1 MFEDIIYFLNNSNIK
16 SGTQKYKDIQKTLQR
31 LDLST
36 DDFIVDKED
45 MEKIKSDTPFEQSRN
60 FFEKTSK
67 GKKLLKTINSTFKG
81 KIKKYK
87 KELQEEL
94 YGDNGI
100 IKNIK
105 KELLEGL
112 NNKIEEKL
120 NTEIEGIVIR
130 NEDDDQIKL
139 VDKEGFTQ
147 RLKKY
152 WKYIDII
159 SNKIV
164 EDSNSKKYNGIER
177 TFTNKL
183 KLLTIKYIGYK
194 YNDLKREFKE
204 KSLEEFES

>member
-16 SGTQKYKDIQKTLQR
+16 SGTQKYSDIQKTLNR
-31 LDLST
+31 LDLSP
-36 DDFIVDKED
+36 DDFIIDDED
-45 MEKIKSDTPFEQSRN
+45 IEDIKSNEPFEQSRS
-60 FFEKTSK
+60 FFEETKK

-100 IKNIK
+100 IINIK
-105 KELLEGL
+105 EELLEGL
-112 NNKIEEKL
+112 NKKIEEKL
-120 NTEIEGIVIR
+120 NSEIEGIVIR
-130 NEDDDQIKL
+130 NKDDNQIKL

-152 WKYIDII
+152 WKYVDIV
-159 SNKIV
+159 SNKTV
-164 EDSNSKKYNGIER
+164 EDSNGKKYNGIER
-177 TFTNKL
+177 TFLNQL
-183 KLLTIKYIGYK
+183 KLLTVKYIDYK